1 MDTVL
6 TIEVVGH
13 GAGAER
19 ERDVAQAVDR
29 AMEWF
34 FRIEAICS
42 RFDTESEVSKLAA
55 RPGEPVKVSDTL
67 FEAVR
72 VALAVAEE
80 CDGAFDPTVGYR
92 MAARGFDRE
101 YRTGRAVPPPSG
113 AALGASYRDVR
124 LDVVQRTVELTQ
136 PLMLDLGAVA
146 KGLAIDVAARELAPL
161 THFAIDAGGD
171 QFFAGRNAQGE
182 PWSIGI
188 RHPREPGALLESIAA
203 SDAAVCTSGDYVRV
217 APGGRDDDHHILDP
231 RTGTPA
237 RLLASV
243 TVVAPIA
250 IVADALATA
259 AFVLGPVQG
268 AALLERHGVDGLL
281 VTPALE
287 RHVVRG
293 PRAVFGAA

>member
-1 MDTVL
+1 M
-6 TIEVVGH
+6 I
-13 GAGAER
+13 
-19 ERDVAQAVDR
+19 
-29 AMEWF
+29 F
-34 FRIEAICS
+34 
-42 RFDTESEVSKLAA
+42 
-55 RPGEPVKVSDTL
+55 
-67 FEAVR
+67 
-72 VALAVAEE
+72 
-80 CDGAFDPTVGYR
+80 
-92 MAARGFDRE
+92 
-101 YRTGRAVPPPSG
+101 
-113 AALGASYRDVR
+113 
-124 LDVVQRTVELTQ
+124 
-136 PLMLDLGAVA
+136 LDLGAVA

-268 AALLERHGVDGLL
+268 EALLERHGVDGLL